1 MLLCILT
8 EIGTYLR
15 WQWRVESSNTTF
27 HFRGFQMHVDKVFAA
42 IFISFVFFWNST
54 CEFLLFII
62 DFYLCNSVLLCNS
75 AANTA
80 HHHVV

>member
-1 MLLCILT
+1 
-8 EIGTYLR
+8 
-15 WQWRVESSNTTF
+15 
-27 HFRGFQMHVDKVFAA
+27 MHVDKVFAA